1 MIMLNLLHIILIL
14 PIGIQMLDTS
24 LENFV
29 NSFPKLS
36 CRPDLCPKETI
47 SLGCITSESFSE
59 ACGSNNEIWHV
70 NGQMRQGILSTIN
83 TMRNLVASG
92 ANNFSVAAHMPVMRW
107 DRNLSLLARVAL
119 RQCDSEGRY
128 CANTEK
134 YNFVTTTEISST
146 LEKSHSLL
154 KHVLNRF
161 MPTWLYDILG
171 CRMDSSNRIVPVDE
185 GRCVGHYVPFIEDKG
200 NRMGC
205 ALRKRFTLANSTNTV
220 TLLCHISRANVNDM
234 VPYEI
239 GETPGDKCNT
249 GLSRMYIGLCADAEI
264 VDANAVKTEE

>member
-1 MIMLNLLHIILIL
+1 MH
-14 PIGIQMLDTS
+14 
-24 LENFV
+24 
-29 NSFPKLS
+29 
-36 CRPDLCPKETI
+36 
-47 SLGCITSESFSE
+47 
-59 ACGSNNEIWHV
+59 
-70 NGQMRQGILSTIN
+70 
-83 TMRNLVASG
+83 
-92 ANNFSVAAHMPVMRW
+92 W

-161 MPTWLYDILG
+161 MPTWLNDILG
-171 CRMDSSNRIVPVDE
+171 CRMDSNNRIVPVDE

-200 NRMGC
+200 NRVGC
-205 ALRKRFTLANSTNTV
+205 AIRKRFTPGKDTV
-220 TLLCHISRANVNDM
+220 TLLCHISRANVKDM

-249 GLSRMYIGLCADAEI
+249 GRSRLYTSLCSDAEI
-264 VDANAVKTEE
+264 VDANAVETKE